1 MNQKIIGVIIVLC
14 AALMWAIEPVIAKL
28 AFQQQSGVL
37 FTSTMR
43 ALGVSIIAILYLL
56 IQRPKTVIVRK
67 KNFSVLLYIALIG
80 TVFADGL
87 YLYSL
92 TLIPV
97 VNAVILGHMQPLFV
111 LLFGVVLVTS
121 DHLNRNDYV
130 GILILMIAAV
140 FVTTQTVENALSLQ
154 FASIGDILVLCAT
167 IAWASTAVVMRKYLT
182 GLHSGLITL
191 YRFGIS
197 GLIFAF
203 FLLFIGDGSFSW
215 YAILVGFVVGIG
227 TILYYE
233 GLKRLKAAQVSA
245 LELSAPFFAAVI
257 GFMILGELVT
267 WFQIIGMILVLFGV
281 WFIAR
286 HEPEIKEKTIEKR
299 KE

>member
-111 LLFGVVLVTS
+111 LLFGVVLV
-121 DHLNRNDYV
+121 L
-130 GILILMIAAV
+130 
-140 FVTTQTVENALSLQ
+140 
-154 FASIGDILVLCAT
+154 
-167 IAWASTAVVMRKYLT
+167 
-182 GLHSGLITL
+182 
-191 YRFGIS
+191 FGIY
-197 GLIFAF
+197 
-203 FLLFIGDGSFSW
+203 SFSN
-215 YAILVGFVVGIG
+215 
-227 TILYYE
+227 
-233 GLKRLKAAQVSA
+233 
-245 LELSAPFFAAVI
+245 P
-257 GFMILGELVT
+257 
-267 WFQIIGMILVLFGV
+267 
-281 WFIAR
+281 R
-286 HEPEIKEKTIEKR
+286 HINQ
-299 KE
+299 